1 MKKNLRRLTFTAFS
15 ISMIVMCLSFYAC
28 NDNVITAPEDIVFP
42 DSNVSYVNHVAPLL
56 KYTCARS
63 GCHSTFD
70 RAGGFALDTY
80 YDLTTSF
87 AGAMCRP
94 GNADGSILIQVIEG
108 KLPHSYITEF
118 RISDNQLLGLKTW
131 INEGISVN

>member
-1 MKKNLRRLTFTAFS
+1 MKHAAKQLRICLFFLTATAAGLLTYS
-15 ISMIVMCLSFYAC
+15 C

-42 DSNVSYVNHVAPLL
+42 DSNVSYVNQVAPLL
-56 KYTCARS
+56 KYTCATG

-80 YDLTTSF
+80 YDLTTAY

-94 GNADGSILIQVIEG
+94 GNAEGSVLIQVIEG

-118 RISDNQLLGLKTW
+118 RINKNQLQGLKTW
-131 INEGISVN
+131 INEGLSVN